1 MSSPAP
7 LRFAAFFLAV
17 ASAVSIQSPLYS
29 QNQKFTE
36 KAETVPLDQVIAV
49 TEMALNDYQAR
60 AEASKGK
67 PGELPPLQSADFD
80 FKTVVDTK
88 GTGGINLYVFT
99 LGATKDKQATTD
111 LDFQYAP
118 HPAEKIEI
126 QGFGKETKTLY
137 QAIIDTLTESS
148 KAIAKASETTSPPGQ
163 PSLDFC
169 QLSIT
174 LSFGVTT
181 DVQGGLKVPFQLITI
196 SATLDRS
203 KNNVQ
208 QVKLV
213 FKVKDPKAT
222 ACKQPAAGS

>member
-1 MSSPAP
+1 MTRPAR
-7 LRFAAFFLAV
+7 LRFIALFLSIGFAALT
-17 ASAVSIQSPLYS
+17 QGPLYA
-29 QNQKFTE
+29 QERKFTE
-36 KAETVPLDQVIAV
+36 KAQTVPLDQVIAV
-49 TEMALNDYQAR
+49 TEMALNDYQAQ

-67 PGELPPLQSADFD
+67 PGELPPLLSADFD

-118 HPAEKIEI
+118 HPAEKIGI

-137 QAIIDTLTESS
+137 QGIIDTLTEAS
-148 KAIAKASETTSPPGQ
+148 KAIAKAGETAAPPSQ

-181 DVQGGLKVPFQLITI
+181 DVQGGVKFPFQLITI

-213 FKVKDPKAT
+213 FKVKDLKAT
-222 ACKQPAAGS
+222 ACKQP